1 MTPDEIKAHIWS
13 KCHECGDCLLWDGA
27 VNDAGVPQMRLP
39 GTREVFSVRRLLL
52 TAMGQDI
59 AGKIAS
65 TRCGNQLCMAEK
77 HVTPMTRQ
85 QLQKRSGKKLV
96 GNLARAAKLA
106 ATRRKTA
113 KLTMEQA
120 QEMRQLR
127 AEGVTTYE
135 AAERY
140 GISQG
145 AAARVMRGDSWR
157 DYSSPYTQLMTRRQ
171 A

>member
-1 MTPDEIKAHIWS
+1 
-13 KCHECGDCLLWDGA
+13 
-27 VNDAGVPQMRLP
+27 
-39 GTREVFSVRRLLL
+39 
-52 TAMGQDI
+52 MGQDI

-65 TRCGNQLCMAEK
+65 TRCGHQLCMAEQ

-113 KLTMEQA
+113 KLTMEQV

-127 AEGVTTYE
+127 AEGVTTHE
-135 AAERY
+135 AAKRY
-140 GISQG
+140 GITQG
-145 AAARVMRGDSWR
+145 AAAKVMRGDSWR

>member
-1 MTPDEIKAHIWS
+1 MLAS
-13 KCHECGDCLLWDGA
+13 
-27 VNDAGVPQMRLP
+27 
-39 GTREVFSVRRLLL
+39 RR
-52 TAMGQDI
+52 G
-59 AGKIAS
+59 IAS
-65 TRCGNQLCMAEK
+65 TKCGHQLCMAEK

-85 QLQKRSGKKLV
+85 QLQKRSGKKLT
-96 GNLARAAKLA
+96 GNLVRAAKLA
-106 ATRRKTA
+106 MARRKTA

-145 AAARVMRGDSWR
+145 AAAKIMRGDSWR
-157 DYSSPYTQLMTRRQ
+157 DYSNPYTQLVRRQ